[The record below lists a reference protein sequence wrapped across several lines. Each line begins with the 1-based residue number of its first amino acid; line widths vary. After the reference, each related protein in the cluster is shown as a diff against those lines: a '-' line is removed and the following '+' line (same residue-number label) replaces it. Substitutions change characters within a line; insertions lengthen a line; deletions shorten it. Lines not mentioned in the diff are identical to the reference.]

1 MAQLTDREPARTIYH
16 DWWTETRERVRRG
29 RRKERALLEPLIES
43 IEDGWRHVR
52 LLELLYEEHE
62 QRARGRDP
70 LGRLLSYIDIDVV
83 DVYRGFVYDL
93 AKLVRCVEAGV
104 TTECID
110 SVRLRPAHRPPP
122 PGRRVRRAAGGPA
135 RARAR
140 RHGAAAR
147 VVRRLRAAHRGA
159 RLPHDGP
166 AGASRVTA
174 FSRTHGP
181 CNGKRADGMG

>member
-52 LLELLYEEHE
+52 LLELLYEENQ

-70 LGRLLSYIDIDVV
+70 LGRLLAYIDIDVV

-93 AKLVRCVEAGV
+93 AKLVRCVEAEV
-104 TTECID
+104 TTDCID
-110 SVRLRPAHRPPP
+110 SEAFGFDRHVALLHLAAESAALPVDLRERVHAATRPLLEWYAGFEPRIEALGYHTMGP
-122 PGRRVRRAAGGPA
+122 RVRRG
-135 RARAR
+135 
-140 RHGAAAR
+140 
-147 VVRRLRAAHRGA
+147 
-159 RLPHDGP
+159 
-166 AGASRVTA
+166 
-174 FSRTHGP
+174 
-181 CNGKRADGMG
+181 